1 MRGDSGTKAGEW
13 SGIRLSELEQSCL
26 CFPKLSVRVSQ
37 IMESHEIIKDAVDN
51 TGPKEVAAELGLS
64 LSLIYK
70 WAQAAEEDGSGS
82 RNPLDR
88 VLQLVEITED
98 HSLIQWLCVRTGGYY
113 VHNRHTENEEGYEV
127 IPATNEIVQQFAD
140 LLQVITQAA
149 LDQSINEDESERIR
163 AVWEDLKRYTE
174 GFVRCC
180 EDGDFEKML
189 TREKPEE
196 K

>member
-1 MRGDSGTKAGEW
+1 
-13 SGIRLSELEQSCL
+13 
-26 CFPKLSVRVSQ
+26 
-37 IMESHEIIKDAVDN
+37 MESHEIIKDAVDK

-88 VLQLVEITED
+88 VLQLVEITDD

-113 VHNRHTENEEGYEV
+113 VHNRHAENEEGYEV

-149 LDQSINEDESERIR
+149 LDQSIDEDESERIR
-163 AVWEDLKRYTE
+163 LVWEDLKRYTE

-180 EDGDFEKML
+180 EDGDFAKML
-189 TREKPEE
+189 TRIKPEE
-196 K
+196 GK

>member
-1 MRGDSGTKAGEW
+1 VLVFSGAIGQ
-13 SGIRLSELEQSCL
+13 I
-26 CFPKLSVRVSQ
+26 PQ
-37 IMESHEIIKDAVDN
+37 IMESHEIIKDAVDK

-88 VLQLVEITED
+88 VLQLVEITDD

-113 VHNRHTENEEGYEV
+113 VHNRHIENENGYEV
-127 IPATNEIVQQFAD
+127 VPATNEIVQQFAD

-149 LDQSINEDESERIR
+149 LDQTIDEDESERIR
-163 AVWEDLKRYTE
+163 RVWEDLKRYTE

-196 K
+196 A

>member
-1 MRGDSGTKAGEW
+1 
-13 SGIRLSELEQSCL
+13 
-26 CFPKLSVRVSQ
+26 
-37 IMESHEIIKDAVDN
+37 MESHEIIKDAVDK

-88 VLQLVEITED
+88 VLQLVEITDD

-113 VHNRHTENEEGYEV
+113 VHNRHPKNEKGYEV
-127 IPATNEIVQQFAD
+127 VPATNEIVQQFAD

-149 LDQSINEDESERIR
+149 FDQSIDEDESERIR
-163 AVWEDLKRYTE
+163 TVWEDLKRYTE

-180 EDGDFEKML
+180 EDGEFEKML
-189 TREKPEE
+189 TSEKLGD
-196 K
+196 

>member
-1 MRGDSGTKAGEW
+1 
-13 SGIRLSELEQSCL
+13 
-26 CFPKLSVRVSQ
+26 
-37 IMESHEIIKDAVDN
+37 MESHEIIKDAVDK

-88 VLQLVEITED
+88 VLQLVEITDD

-113 VHNRHTENEEGYEV
+113 VHNHSTESEEGYEV
-127 IPATNEIVQQFAD
+127 VPATNEIVQQFAD

-149 LDQSINEDESERIR
+149 FDQSISEDESERIR
-163 AVWEDLKRYTE
+163 KVWEDLKRYTE

-189 TREKPEE
+189 TREKPGQVD
-196 K
+196 

>member
-1 MRGDSGTKAGEW
+1 
-13 SGIRLSELEQSCL
+13 
-26 CFPKLSVRVSQ
+26 
-37 IMESHEIIKDAVDN
+37 MESHEIIKDAVDK

-88 VLQLVEITED
+88 VLQLVEITDD

-113 VHNRHTENEEGYEV
+113 VHNQHRENEDGYEV
-127 IPATNEIVQQFAD
+127 VPATNEIVQQFAD
-140 LLQVITQAA
+140 LLQVITHAA
-149 LDQSINEDESERIR
+149 LDQSISEDESERIR
-163 AVWEDLKRYTE
+163 NVWEDLKRYTE

-180 EDGDFEKML
+180 EDGEFEEML
-189 TREKPEE
+189 TRQK
-196 K
+196 

>member
-1 MRGDSGTKAGEW
+1 
-13 SGIRLSELEQSCL
+13 
-26 CFPKLSVRVSQ
+26 
-37 IMESHEIIKDAVDN
+37 MESHEIIKDAVDK

-88 VLQLVEITED
+88 VLQLVEITDD

-113 VHNRHTENEEGYEV
+113 VHNQHKESEDGYEV
-127 IPATNEIVQQFAD
+127 VPATNEIVQQFAD
-140 LLQVITQAA
+140 LLQVITRAA
-149 LDQSINEDESERIR
+149 FDQSISEDESERIR
-163 AVWEDLKRYTE
+163 KVWEDLKRYTE

-189 TREKPEE
+189 TREKPEGGE
-196 K
+196 